1 MVTSNSGILQSRYVD
16 ETRGAMLN
24 MMSKRSKLVCCLKT
38 AVTAEGHKELHCLV
52 LRNLTS
58 CQAINTDVVASWPSQ
73 LQVSV

>member
-24 MMSKRSKLVCCLKT
+24 MMSKCLKLVCCLNT

-58 CQAINTDVVASWPSQ
+58 
-73 LQVSV
+73 